1 MAQKEKLA
9 QKEADLSERQGDA
22 LEKVRD
28 YWRENYKSINAKQ
41 LQEEYPEHFD
51 TDKKALATLKQLT
64 DKGFLQSH
72 KTSLQ
77 GKGDVRL
84 FQPSV

>member
-1 MAQKEKLA
+1 MYVVDNLATKEDLA
-9 QKEADLSERQGDA
+9 ISFKRNL
-22 LEKVRD
+22 
-28 YWRENYKSINAKQ
+28 AKQ

>member
-1 MAQKEKLA
+1 MF
-9 QKEADLSERQGDA
+9 
-22 LEKVRD
+22 
-28 YWRENYKSINAKQ
+28 AKRGQ
-41 LQEEYPEHFD
+41 DFD

-84 FQPSV
+84 FQPSVQPVYPVQLKQGKQGK

>member
-1 MAQKEKLA
+1 MKARS
-9 QKEADLSERQGDA
+9 EAPD
-22 LEKVRD
+22 KVRD